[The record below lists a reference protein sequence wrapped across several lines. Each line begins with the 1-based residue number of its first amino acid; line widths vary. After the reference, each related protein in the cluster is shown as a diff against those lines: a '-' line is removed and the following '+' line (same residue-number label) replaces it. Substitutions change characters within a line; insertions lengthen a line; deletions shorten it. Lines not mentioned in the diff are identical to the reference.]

1 MAPTTD
7 IAKPGRSMV
16 WVQGLVCGGL
26 VAWMPATAT
35 LAAILLAPGL
45 IAYLA
50 DRGPTRAVGRAVL
63 LFGAT
68 IAPHSLI
75 ALWHA
80 GNGMTTSLGMAADMR
95 RVALAW
101 SIQAGG
107 WLLVELAPVL
117 VRVVLDAK
125 AQARIAILR
134 RRRVKLEDEWALAA
148 RADEGD
154 RPMAPP

>member
-1 MAPTTD
+1 MTAD
-7 IAKPGRSMV
+7 IAKPGRSLV
-16 WVQGLVCGGL
+16 WVQGLICGGL
-26 VAWMPATAT
+26 VAWLPATAT
-35 LAAILLAPGL
+35 LGAILLAPGL
-45 IAYLA
+45 IAYFA
-50 DRGPTRAVGRAVL
+50 DRGPSRPMGRAVL

-68 IAPHSLI
+68 IVPHSLI

-80 GNGMTTSLGMAADMR
+80 GNGIAASLGMAGDMR

-117 VRVVLDAK
+117 ARLVLDAK

-134 RRRVKLEDEWALAA
+134 RRRVRLEDEWGLAP

>member
-1 MAPTTD
+1 MIAGV
-7 IAKPGRSMV
+7 AKPRRSLG
-16 WVQGLVCGGL
+16 WVQGLICGGL
-26 VAWMPATAT
+26 IAWLPATAT
-35 LAAILLAPGL
+35 LGAILFAPGL

-50 DRGPTRAVGRAVL
+50 DRSPSRAVGRAVL

-80 GNGMTTSLGMAADMR
+80 GNGMAASLGIAGDMR
-95 RVALAW
+95 RIASAW
-101 SIQAGG
+101 SIQAAG
-107 WLLVELAPVL
+107 WLLVELAPLL

-125 AQARIAILR
+125 AQTRIAILR
-134 RRRVKLEDEWALAA
+134 RRRVRLEDEWALAA

-154 RPMAPP
+154 RPMASA